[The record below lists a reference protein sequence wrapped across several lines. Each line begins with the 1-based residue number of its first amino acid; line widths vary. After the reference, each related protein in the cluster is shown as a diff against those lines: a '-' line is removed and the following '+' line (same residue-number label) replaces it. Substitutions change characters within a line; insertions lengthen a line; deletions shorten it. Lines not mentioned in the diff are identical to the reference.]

1 MFTVFL
7 LFWINLIWC
16 CERLLQLQTP
26 AAAAGD
32 QQLSVES
39 ASKSPRPSG
48 ASAQKDD
55 RRSRQ
60 PSRQDEEDS
69 DGSEKDKNKSDA
81 DIIRELRADLKY
93 VYVFECFS

>member
-1 MFTVFL
+1 MVLWTFDT
-7 LFWINLIWC
+7 
-16 CERLLQLQTP
+16 QLQTP
-26 AAAAGD
+26 AAAGGD
-32 QQLSVES
+32 QQPSVES

-48 ASAQKDD
+48 SSAQKDD